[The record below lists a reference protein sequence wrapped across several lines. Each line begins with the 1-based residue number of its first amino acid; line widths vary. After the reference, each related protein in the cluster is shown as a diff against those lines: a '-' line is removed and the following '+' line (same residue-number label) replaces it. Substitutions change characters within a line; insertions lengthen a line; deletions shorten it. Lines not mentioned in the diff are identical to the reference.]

1 MKTVKLT
8 KKEAKWIRAM
18 SQNQLQF
25 GETTGEAE
33 TRANVFAKMNH
44 MFPPPQQEEFT
55 NTYPAFGSDDED
67 IDDIPF

>member
-18 SQNQLQF
+18 SQNQLRF

-44 MFPPPQQEEFT
+44 MFPPPQQEVFSA
-55 NTYPAFGSDDED
+55 YPAFDADDEGV
-67 IDDIPF
+67 DDIPF